1 MRKST
6 HFVLMNSAK
15 SLTTQTR
22 GSAMM
27 RDLNPEFFTFRKAA
41 LHALFWAVM
50 IALSNRSLGIT
61 PETFF
66 HSPRMV
72 ICLTVITL
80 ISLFAFVGYPNA
92 PGRER
97 HFVIDEVDTKA
108 KLAPVGLYWR
118 FKTHWYRGHG
128 GRFVNVPMGTKAHR
142 IGRDDLRVIID
153 HGYGDPTPEF
163 AERVFRLYRDLESVK
178 DGTVEEIEAVVRR
191 FRAVGYDFPKVGLDT
206 GGRFVDG

>member
-1 MRKST
+1 
-6 HFVLMNSAK
+6 
-15 SLTTQTR
+15 
-22 GSAMM
+22 MM
-27 RDLNPEFFTFRKAA
+27 HNLNPEFFTFRKAA
-41 LHALFWAVM
+41 LHALFWAAM
-50 IALSNRSLGIT
+50 IGLSNHSLGIT
-61 PETFF
+61 PEMFL

-72 ICLTVITL
+72 TCLTL
-80 ISLFAFVGYPNA
+80 IVLLCLFVFVGYPNA

-97 HFVIDEVDTKA
+97 HFVIDEVYTKA

-118 FKTHWYRGHG
+118 FKTYWYRGHG
-128 GRFVNVPMGTKAHR
+128 GRFVNVPMGSKTHR

-178 DGTVEEIEAVVRR
+178 GGTFEEIEAVVRR

-206 GGRFVDG
+206 GGGFVDG

>member
-1 MRKST
+1 MT
-6 HFVLMNSAK
+6 HN
-15 SLTTQTR
+15 
-22 GSAMM
+22 
-27 RDLNPEFFTFRKAA
+27 LNPEFFTFRKAV
-41 LHALFWAVM
+41 LHALFWAAM
-50 IALSNRSLGIT
+50 IVLTNRSLGIT
-61 PETFF
+61 PEMYFN
-66 HSPRMV
+66 SPRMV
-72 ICLTVITL
+72 ACLTLLVL
-80 ISLFAFVGYPNA
+80 LSLFAFVGYPNA

-97 HFVIDEVDTKA
+97 HFVIDETNTKA
-108 KLAPVGLYWR
+108 KLASVGLYWR

-128 GRFVNVPMGTKAHR
+128 GRLVNVPMGRKALQ

-153 HGYGDPTPEF
+153 HGYGAPTPEF